1 MIFYNGFNL
10 LVDIILAGGVGF
22 LAYRLG
28 FNDGYNAGEEDYIE
42 QAERAGDYFYD
53 QEREG
58 W

>member
-28 FNDGYNAGEEDYIE
+28 FNDGYYEGEEDYRE
-42 QAERAGDYFYD
+42 ASERAGDYFYD
-53 QEREG
+53 QEKDV